1 MAAPPLRFGIQT
13 GQQFADWDEIVRVWR
28 RAEALGYDT
37 AWTYDHFVAVMMD
50 PYDPCLEAWSCLA
63 ALAVHTARI
72 RIGALVTGN
81 TYRHPAIL
89 AKIATTVDVI
99 SRGRLELGIG
109 AGWYEPEHRMFGLPF
124 GTAGERCAR
133 LDEALTVIRALWR
146 DRQATVD
153 GRFYQLREAI
163 AEPKP
168 VQRPHPPITIAGAGE
183 RRLLPLVARHAD
195 AWSSFG
201 SPAVFRRKIEVL
213 RRHCDAEGRDCAA
226 IEKGVLVPALIGA
239 DLSGAGPLVQGYAMY
254 QGVSEDEARTWM
266 LLGTADE
273 VCRQID
279 AFVAAGV
286 THFVLTL
293 SPYNFDVFERFAAE
307 VLPRFR

>member
-1 MAAPPLRFGIQT
+1 MVARPIRFGVQT
-13 GQQFADWDEIVRVWR
+13 GQQFADWDEIVRIWR

-72 RIGALVTGN
+72 RIGVLVTGN

-99 SRGRLELGIG
+99 SRGRLEFGIG
-109 AGWYEPEHRMFGLPF
+109 AGWFEPEHRMFGLPF
-124 GTAGERCAR
+124 GTPGERCAR
-133 LDEALTVIRALWR
+133 LDEALTAIRALWR
-146 DRQATVD
+146 ERQARFD
-153 GRFYQLREAI
+153 GRYYRLSEAI

-168 VQRPHPPITIAGAGE
+168 VQRPHPPITVAGAGE

-201 SPAVFRRKIEVL
+201 SPAVFRRRIEL
-213 RRHCDAEGRDCAA
+213 LNRYCEAEGRDGDA
-226 IEKGVLVPALIGA
+226 IEKGVLVPTAIVD
-239 DLSGAGPLVQGYAMY
+239 DLASAAPLVQGYALY
-254 QGVSEDEARTWM
+254 QGLAEDEARDWM
-266 LLGTADE
+266 LLGTADA

-293 SPYNFDVFERFAAE
+293 TPYNFDVLERFAAE
-307 VLPRFR
+307 VLPHYR